1 MTVCRYCTPEWLEES
16 ARIYRSTPKFKQ
28 ALEKLTVKIFFR
40 IKAEPAWGI
49 DEDMIFGACVEKGE
63 LIELRFFSEA
73 EARKQADF
81 ILAATPQEWKR
92 LLRKESKF
100 VTEFMLGKIALEQ
113 GSKVGVLGVAPYAG
127 TFIDAL
133 TQTELRFPDEMSP
146 DELSDYRAHLKEFRA
161 SLSVPAGR

>member
-1 MTVCRYCTPEWLEES
+1 MMVCRYCTPEWLEES

-28 ALEKLTVKIFFR
+28 AMEKLTTKIFYR
-40 IKAEPAWGI
+40 VKAEPAWGI
-49 DEDMIFGACVEKGE
+49 DEDIIFGGCVEKGE
-63 LIELRFFSEA
+63 LVELSFFSEA
-73 EARKQADF
+73 DAREQADF

-113 GSKVGVLGVAPYAG
+113 GSRVGVIGLAPYAG
-127 TFIDAL
+127 TFVDAL

-146 DELSDYRAHLKEFRA
+146 EELSDYHLNMKEFRA
-161 SLSVPAGR
+161 RLSV

>member
-28 ALEKLTVKIFFR
+28 AMEKLTTKIFYR
-40 IKAEPAWGI
+40 VKAEPAWGI
-49 DEDMIFGACVEKGE
+49 DEDIIFGGCVEKGE
-63 LIELRFFSEA
+63 LVEMGFFSEA
-73 EARKQADF
+73 DARERADF
-81 ILAATPQEWKR
+81 ILAATPQDWKR

-100 VTEFMLGKIALEQ
+100 VTEFLLGKILLEQ
-113 GSKVGVLGVAPYAG
+113 GSRVGAIGLAPYAG

-146 DELSDYRAHLKEFRA
+146 DELSDYRTYMKEFRA
-161 SLSVPAGR
+161 RLSV